1 MRPHTYHTRS
11 RAWASAH
18 HIGTSR
24 VHRPHSAQ
32 PPRVRTHPPTTRCG
46 GERPPIHPQS
56 ASPSSPLC
64 VHVPLP
70 QPASGGLGSLSAT
83 THPTA
88 HAQPDHPNPEI
99 HINLPILKLLTTAH
113 PQDSTNTVWRVLI
126 GINLMHQ
133 NTVGFTGTYGLNW
146 MRHSLAKA
154 SELPALASGVN
165 SSRASYLEC
174 APKP

>member
-1 MRPHTYHTRS
+1 MQGPHGF
-11 RAWASAH
+11 
-18 HIGTSR
+18 IGPTPLSPL
-24 VHRPHSAQ
+24 VSG
-32 PPRVRTHPPTTRCG
+32 RTHPPLDAVG
-46 GERPPIHPQS
+46 SALQSILSQPHPPPPHVCACTPPS
-56 ASPSSPLC
+56 ASQRRSWVSI
-64 VHVPLP
+64 
-70 QPASGGLGSLSAT
+70 

-88 HAQPDHPNPEI
+88 HAQPDHSNPEI